1 MLANVAHCGHLDHL
15 IAKLMCKEGYH
26 HRIVIDRYYLFYYD
40 RNRHWLTQYKLT
52 ALMTQILLLGDGHVI
67 FLSYVWHLEYQAFP
81 PTAGSCKQETKRVY
95 ARYVA
100 RS

>member
-40 RNRHWLTQYKLT
+40 RNRH
-52 ALMTQILLLGDGHVI
+52 
-67 FLSYVWHLEYQAFP
+67 
-81 PTAGSCKQETKRVY
+81 
-95 ARYVA
+95 
-100 RS
+100 